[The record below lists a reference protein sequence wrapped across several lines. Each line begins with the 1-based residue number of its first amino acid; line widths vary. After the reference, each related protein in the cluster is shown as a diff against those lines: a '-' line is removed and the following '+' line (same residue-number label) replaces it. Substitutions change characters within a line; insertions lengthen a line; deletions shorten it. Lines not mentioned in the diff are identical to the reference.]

1 MRSLSRLAQRTFDLV
16 ILGGGITGACVA
28 RDAALRG
35 LRVALVEKRDFGGA
49 TSGASSKLIHGGLR
63 YLRNLEFR
71 LVRESLRERRLWSI
85 HAPHLVYPLP
95 MLLPMYR
102 GAANSPL
109 QMRAGLTA
117 YDLLGFD
124 RNRVPDPDQRLPGH
138 RMLSPA
144 EVLTLQPALH
154 DEGLLGG
161 ALFYDCQMF
170 SPERLEIECLLSATA
185 AGAEVANY
193 AAAVGF
199 VREGARVVGVEV
211 EGALPGEGRFEVRAP
226 LVVNAA
232 GPWVD
237 LLLDTLGEGRSSTH
251 LVRSKGV
258 HILTRKLIGESA
270 LMMAAGTGHFFLLP
284 WRRLT
289 LIGTTDELYEGHP
302 DDFRVTEQDI
312 AGLIETVNTYY
323 PAAALRREDVL
334 HSYGGLR
341 PLVDDDGTSA
351 KKGSYAKSRRSE
363 VCDHAKTD
371 GIEGLLS
378 AIGGKWTTSRALAEQ
393 VVDLA
398 LKKLGRA
405 AGPCLTRSVPLPGG
419 AIGNFRRFVGELRAK
434 HPDAPGE
441 LVEHLARNYGA
452 RAGEV
457 LALAAADPALAAPLR
472 PDLPEIGAEVVHAAR
487 TEWAVELSDVV
498 LRRTGL
504 GQVGDPGLRALE
516 AAARLLG
523 GERGWDRAE
532 ALRQIDRVL
541 DRYAQA
547 AA

>member
-1 MRSLSRLAQRTFDLV
+1 MRSLSRLARRTFDLV

-49 TSGASSKLIHGGLR
+49 TTAASSKLIHGGLR
-63 YLRNLEFR
+63 YLKNREFG
-71 LVRESLRERRLWSI
+71 LVRESTRERRLWSL
-85 HAPHLVYPLP
+85 HAPHLVQPLP
-95 MLLPMYR
+95 IVMPMYR
-102 GAANSPL
+102 GDANHPL
-109 QMRAGLTA
+109 VVRAGMIA

-124 RNRVPDPDQRLPGH
+124 RGRLPDPDQRLPGH
-138 RMLSPA
+138 RILSPA
-144 EVLTLQPALH
+144 EALTLHPGLR
-154 DEGLLGG
+154 DEGLLG
-161 ALFYDCQMF
+161 AVLLYDCQML
-170 SPERLEIECLLSATA
+170 SPERLEIECLLSAAA
-185 AGAEVANY
+185 AGAEVTNY
-193 AAAVGF
+193 AEALGF
-199 VREGARVVGVEV
+199 VRDGGRVVGVEV
-211 EGALPGEGRFEVRAP
+211 KGVLPGEGPLEVRAP

-232 GPWVD
+232 GPWAD
-237 LLLDTLGEGRSSTH
+237 LLLETLGEAHRSTH
-251 LVRSKGV
+251 LIRSKGI
-258 HILTRKLIGESA
+258 HILTRKLVGDAA
-270 LMMAAGTGHFFLLP
+270 LGMSAGTGHFFLLP
-284 WRRLT
+284 WRGLT
-289 LIGTTDELYEGHP
+289 LIGTTDEVYEGHP
-302 DDFRVTEQDI
+302 DAFRVTEADI
-312 AGLIETVNTYY
+312 VGLIDKVNTHY

-341 PLVDDDGTSA
+341 PLVDDEGA
-351 KKGSYAKSRRSE
+351 ARAGSYGRSRRAE
-363 VCDHAKTD
+363 VCDHARTD
-371 GIEGLLS
+371 GVEGLVS
-378 AIGGKWTTSRALAEQ
+378 VIGGKWTTARSLAET

-405 AGPCLTRSVPLPGG
+405 AGPCLTRVVPLPGG
-419 AIGNFRRFVGELRAK
+419 AIGNFRGFVGELRAR

-472 PDLPEIGAEVVHAAR
+472 PDLPEIAAEVVHAAR
-487 TEWAVELSDVV
+487 AEWAIELADVV

-504 GQVGDPGLRALE
+504 GQFGDPGLRALE
-516 AAARLLG
+516 TAARLLG

-541 DRYAQA
+541 DRYAPA

>member
-35 LRVALVEKRDFGGA
+35 LRVALLEKQDFGGA

-63 YLRNLEFR
+63 YLKNLEFG

-109 QMRAGLTA
+109 ALRAGLTL

-144 EVLTLQPALH
+144 EVLTLQPGLH
-154 DEGLLGG
+154 DEGLVGG

-170 SPERLEIECLLSATA
+170 SPERLEVECLLSAAA
-185 AGAEVANY
+185 AGAEIANY
-193 AAAVGF
+193 VEAVGF
-199 VREGARVVGVEV
+199 VREGARVVGVTAR
-211 EGALPGEGRFEVRAP
+211 GRLPGEGEVEVRAP

-237 LLLDTLGEGRSSTH
+237 LLLATLGTEKLSTQ
-251 LVRSKGV
+251 LVRSKGIHV
-258 HILTRKLIGESA
+258 LTRRLIGDSA
-270 LMMAAGTGHFFLLP
+270 VMMAAGTGHFFLLP
-284 WRRLT
+284 WRGLT

-302 DDFRVTEQDI
+302 DAFRVTEADI

-341 PLVDDDGTSA
+341 PLVDDENKA
-351 KKGSYAKSRRSE
+351 AGSYKKSRRSE
-363 VCDHAKTD
+363 VCDHARTD
-371 GIEGLLS
+371 GIEGLVS

-405 AGPCLTRSVPLPGG
+405 AGPCLTRVTPLPGG
-419 AIGNFRRFVGELRAK
+419 AIGNFKRFVGALRAR

-457 LALAAADPALAAPLR
+457 LALAEADPALAAPLR
-472 PDLPEIGAEVVHAAR
+472 PGQPEIGAEVVHAAR
-487 TEWAVELSDVV
+487 TEWAAQLSDVV

-516 AAARLLG
+516 TAARLLG
-523 GERGWDRAE
+523 GELGWDRAE
-532 ALRQIDRVL
+532 QLRQVDRVL